1 MAHGETDCARK
12 EEGEKKLPL
21 NQTGLSSSRHYT
33 LTLFG
38 AVFRPP
44 HLSYRPDSF
53 RERRRRRSERSGQS
67 GADQRGGD
75 EPVRGEGSESPG
87 IGRASLRGA
96 ELDWTATLAAPPT
109 LFCSKKGGIF

>member
-1 MAHGETDCARK
+1 MAHGEEDCARK

-21 NQTGLSSSRHYT
+21 DQTGLSASRHYT

-44 HLSYRPDSF
+44 PHRSYRPESS
-53 RERRRRRSERSGQS
+53 RERRRRRSEGSGPS
-67 GADQRGGD
+67 GTDQRGRD
-75 EPVRGEGSESPG
+75 EPVRGEGSESPV

-96 ELDWTATLAAPPT
+96 ELDWTATLAAPHT
-109 LFCSKKGGIF
+109 FFF